1 MSAVGDI
8 PNDCS
13 RSNVDAVRKETTET
27 PAGYGLQ
34 EPDTKYVQ
42 GVAVAGSA
50 YSRLC
55 TLPSRTYVGAESCQL
70 VPGDEI
76 VKSICPGLMDGASSM
91 NANSSLTLRH
101 TRIPEGADVQKV
113 VTAVLNVMAELKTP
127 FVLFMELVNHDKQVT
142 TFTKASKK
150 SRRKCDPG
158 TRGDDQLITWYADGF
173 AQSLLHGTTTV
184 CDFTNL
190 RLVSFFRLC
199 SEEPGM
205 PLPCADNADA
215 AGGCHDAIGAAVT
228 KLIAM
233 LCYIKV
239 TARARLIIQKQ
250 PRPKVVVIGLTLAKA
265 VPDVEIAKVCHLAVP
280 GCVHIVAISNE
291 RVFAKPKLLIS
302 GKAKVG
308 GVSECTIEESD
319 AVLFRGNP
327 LTMPLCVPVP
337 EYKEWSCS
345 ALLDRV
351 YSSKASVSSKYDPD
365 VTKLRKHIQKELDK
379 DRVVPVAK
387 TTAMPVVDAP
397 APVDI
402 EAQRNAESVIKEI
415 NDLNARA
422 KSERLHR
429 RSKGKLTSQTGAPQP
444 CAESLS
450 AYTGASQPRFY
461 IVSKT

>member
-13 RSNVDAVRKETTET
+13 RSNVDAVRKETTEI
-27 PAGYGLQ
+27 PAGFGLQ
-34 EPDTKYVQ
+34 EPETKYVQ

-76 VKSICPGLMDGASSM
+76 VKSICAGLMDGASSM

-158 TRGDDQLITWYADGF
+158 EQVDMQLVSWYTDGF
-173 AQSLLHGTTTV
+173 EQSLLHGTTTV

-215 AGGCHDAIGAAVT
+215 EGGCHDAIGAAVT

-233 LCYIKV
+233 QCYIKV

-308 GVSECTIEESD
+308 GVSESDAVLCSTIEESD

-422 KSERLHR
+422 KSRGFIDDQ
-429 RSKGKLTSQTGAPQP
+429 KGIVPRACLCP
-444 CAESLS
+444 ESL
-450 AYTGASQPRFY
+450 P
-461 IVSKT
+461 

>member
-13 RSNVDAVRKETTET
+13 RSNVDAVRKETTEI
-27 PAGYGLQ
+27 PAGFGLQ
-34 EPDTKYVQ
+34 EPETKYVQ

-76 VKSICPGLMDGASSM
+76 VKSICAGHMDGASSM

-113 VTAVLNVMAELKTP
+113 VTAALNVMAELKTP

-158 TRGDDQLITWYADGF
+158 IRGDDQLVIWYTDGF
-173 AQSLLHGTTTV
+173 EQSLLHGTTTV

-280 GCVHIVAISNE
+280 GCVHIVAISDE
-291 RVFAKPKLLIS
+291 RVFATPKLLIS

-308 GVSECTIEESD
+308 GVSECIIEESN

-345 ALLDRV
+345 ALLGRDDCKAV

-429 RSKGKLTSQTGAPQP
+429 RSKVNSAKCL
-444 CAESLS
+444 SLH
-450 AYTGASQPRFY
+450 
-461 IVSKT
+461 